1 MLTRQVQ
8 LLTRLS
14 KQTVPDFI
22 FSLSFVIVWKCN
34 QHIRYL
40 HLYEHL
46 LLSEIL
52 IHVCEI

>member
-14 KQTVPDFI
+14 KQTVPDL

-52 IHVCEI
+52 IHVCEIL